1 MSFLDLSKKEV
12 HVKIVYYGPGR
23 GGKTTNLIHIHEAM
37 TDSVRGQMVSIDTK
51 QDRTLFFDF
60 LPLSLGKIFGFDIR
74 IQLFTV
80 PGQVMYNA
88 TRKLVLKGVDG
99 VAFVADSQRTQREK
113 NIESLENLSANIQEM
128 GLDIKELPLVLQYNK
143 CDLAEAGIPL
153 LTPEEMNQD
162 MNPDLSLPW
171 FVGSAVTGEGVFE
184 ALREISKSTVKT
196 VTRKLMPSLASR
208 SPR

>member
-23 GGKTTNLIHIHEAM
+23 GGKTTNLIHVHEAM
-37 TDSVRGQMVSIDTK
+37 TDAVRGQMVSIDTK

-60 LPLSLGKIFGFDIR
+60 LPLNLGKIFGFDIR

-99 VAFVADSQRTQREK
+99 VAFIADSQVTQKEK
-113 NIESLENLSANIQEM
+113 NIESLDNLKSNLADM
-128 GLDIKELPLVLQYNK
+128 GLELEKLPLVIQFNK
-143 CDLAEAGIPL
+143 RDLADSGVPL
-153 LTPEEMNQD
+153 LAPEAMETDLNQIYQV
-162 MNPDLSLPW
+162 PT
-171 FVGSAVTGEGVFE
+171 FCGSAVTGDGVFE
-184 ALREISKSTVKT
+184 TLREISKITVKT
-196 VTRKLMPSLASR
+196 VARKLMPSMTAKDR
-208 SPR
+208 